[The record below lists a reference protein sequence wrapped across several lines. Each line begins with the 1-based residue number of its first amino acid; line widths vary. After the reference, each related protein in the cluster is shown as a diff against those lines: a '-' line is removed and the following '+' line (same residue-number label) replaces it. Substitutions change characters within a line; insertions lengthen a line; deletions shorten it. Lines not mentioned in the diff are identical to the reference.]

1 MESSG
6 FIWIKMPKDREILF
20 WYGRAAGVRF
30 GENVPS
36 SAQYTF
42 DTFIPAIFDT
52 GTTAIIVPSKIAPD
66 FFGRILEGQRYAQIG
81 SLYQISCKSKENFKS
96 IYLAIEGYW
105 LEIHP
110 DDYII

>member
-36 SAQYTF
+36 SA
-42 DTFIPAIFDT
+42 
-52 GTTAIIVPSKIAPD
+52 
-66 FFGRILEGQRYAQIG
+66 
-81 SLYQISCKSKENFKS
+81 
-96 IYLAIEGYW
+96 
-105 LEIHP
+105 
-110 DDYII
+110 